1 MILSLIQGCLIDQS
15 FADFHLFIVFRK
27 TSLLELIEAL
37 LVFIDNTLVHFISK
51 IFNSVD
57 VFAINLRVGLEEL
70 LSSLLSPLD
79 FLNLLGPW

>member
-37 LVFIDNTLVHFISK
+37 LVFIDNTLVHFIRK

-79 FLNLLGPW
+79 FLNLLGPG